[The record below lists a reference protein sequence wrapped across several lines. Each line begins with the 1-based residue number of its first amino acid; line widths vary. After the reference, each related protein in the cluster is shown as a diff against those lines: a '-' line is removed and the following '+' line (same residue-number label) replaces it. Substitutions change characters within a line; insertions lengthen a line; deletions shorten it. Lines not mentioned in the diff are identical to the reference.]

1 MENASN
7 ALLMAGVVLI
17 GILIISAGVFL
28 FAEFSATSSQI
39 SNQLNAT
46 QISQFNS
53 QFTKLEGRVDITAHQ
68 IVSICN
74 LAKKNNKEYYED
86 LGTNTDPYY
95 IQVILTNAGSSYNSN
110 NLEKK
115 QESFFQDFIKNND
128 LISGSIEKVTFTC
141 TNIEISNVTKL
152 VKKVIFTRN

>member
-7 ALLMAGVVLI
+7 ALLMAGIVLI

-39 SNQLNAT
+39 SNQLNTT

-53 QFTKLEGRVDITAHQ
+53 QFTKFEGRTDITAHQ
-68 IVSICN
+68 IFSICN
-74 LAKKNNKEYYED
+74 LAKKNNKKYYED

-95 IQVILTNAGSSYNSN
+95 IQVILSDAGSYSSN

-128 LISGSIEKVTFTC
+128 LITGSIEKVTFTC
-141 TNIEISNVTKL
+141 TKIEISDITKM
-152 VKKVIFTRN
+152 VKKVIFTKN